1 MGGGIAVRIFE
12 EKLSRL
18 TGLVDELSL
27 KGVLIAS
34 DSMNRWFLGKGLS
47 AITFI
52 ARDSA
57 RIYVPVLEYTR
68 ARDHLSAVKGVEVI
82 AYQRY
87 PVEPPEDFPLFRGGV
102 EDVVKKEL
110 GSRGAFGCDYS
121 YLGKRL
127 LELLSGRCLDISED
141 LLRMR
146 AVKTQ
151 QEIEAIARAA
161 EIASKAFVEVIKIVR
176 EGVSERE
183 LAAELDR
190 ALRLNGSEG
199 HAFPV
204 IVATGPNASYP
215 HAEPGDR
222 RISSSDAVVMDMGS
236 IYSGYVSDMTRMLVG
251 GRVGSEELR
260 ALEAVEEA
268 LNRALEKIAPGVRA
282 SEVDEAA
289 RSVLEKRGYG
299 RYFIHALGHGVGV
312 EVHEQPLISRS
323 SGDELREGHVI
334 TIEPGVYIPGRF
346 GIRLEELVVVRSNK
360 IEILTRAPRITRF

>member
-1 MGGGIAVRIFE
+1 MGDEIAVRIFE

-18 TGLVDELSL
+18 AGLMEELSL
-27 KGVLIAS
+27 KGLLIAS
-34 DSMNRWFLGKGLS
+34 DTMNRWFLGKGLS
-47 AITFI
+47 AITLV

-57 RIYVPVLEYTR
+57 RVYVPVLEYTR
-68 ARDHLSAVKGVEVI
+68 ARDRLSAVKGVEVI

-102 EDVVKKEL
+102 EDIVRKEL
-110 GSRGAFGCDYS
+110 SPRGAFGCDYS

-127 LELLSGRCLDISED
+127 LELLSGRCLDVSED
-141 LLRMR
+141 LSKIR
-146 AVKTQ
+146 AVKSQ
-151 QEIEAIARAA
+151 AEIKAIARAA
-161 EIASKAFVEVIKIVR
+161 EIASRAFTDAIRIAG

-190 ALRLNGSEG
+190 ASRLNGSEG

-204 IVATGPNASYP
+204 IVAAGSNASYP

-222 RISSSDAVVMDMGS
+222 RISSSDAVVIDMGS

-289 RSVLEKRGYG
+289 RGVLEKRGYG

-323 SGDELREGHVI
+323 SGEELREGHVI

-346 GIRLEELVVVRSNK
+346 GVRLEELVVVGSSG
-360 IEILTRAPRITRF
+360 IEILTKAPRITRF